1 MIERKSKHNRKRV
14 ETKKDIRKKRRTKR
28 YTEHGE
34 EIEKKNTAEKEKNK
48 IKERPAILWRGRC
61 RRHAY
66 LSED

>member
-34 EIEKKNTAEKEKNK
+34 EIEKKKYSGKREK
-48 IKERPAILWRGRC
+48 
-61 RRHAY
+61 
-66 LSED
+66 